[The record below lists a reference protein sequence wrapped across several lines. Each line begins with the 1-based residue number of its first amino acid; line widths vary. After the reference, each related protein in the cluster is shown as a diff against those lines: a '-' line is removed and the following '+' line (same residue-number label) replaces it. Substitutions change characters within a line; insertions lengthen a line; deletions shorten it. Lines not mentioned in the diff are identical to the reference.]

1 MIATAI
7 KKEINTTGCRLAE
20 CRKSLKLS
28 QREVADFIG
37 VDQTAVSKYEK
48 GNFLPT
54 PDKMKKLSL
63 LYEKPITWLFF
74 SE

>member
-1 MIATAI
+1 MIATVLT
-7 KKEINTTGCRLAE
+7 KETNVTGRRLAE

-28 QREVADFIG
+28 QREVAVFLG

-48 GNFLPT
+48 GSYLPT

-74 SE
+74 SD